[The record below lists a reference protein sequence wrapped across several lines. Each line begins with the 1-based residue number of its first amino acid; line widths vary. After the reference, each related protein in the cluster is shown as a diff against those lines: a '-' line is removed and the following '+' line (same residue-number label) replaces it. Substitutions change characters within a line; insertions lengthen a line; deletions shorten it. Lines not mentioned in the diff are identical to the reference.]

1 MKLPSVVKTI
11 TITFHESQNLVDKLH
26 ISWAFRI
33 EIKIKGAMTLNSNR
47 IPREFRMYGISGGFP
62 GLHPRNTWIT
72 IALTFKFA
80 PKITENVSQQHYVM
94 TWIPIFRNL
103 VGLRINVILKVAES
117 LWWLADLKPASSG
130 PPYSVTAP
138 RWQCYRSS
146 WGPRPVDAL
155 WVPSRLLPVLWS
167 IGVHNTCHC
176 KPTHA

>member
-1 MKLPSVVKTI
+1 
-11 TITFHESQNLVDKLH
+11 
-26 ISWAFRI
+26 
-33 EIKIKGAMTLNSNR
+33 
-47 IPREFRMYGISGGFP
+47 MYGISGGYP
-62 GLHPRNTWIT
+62 GLHPRNTWST
-72 IALTFKFA
+72 IALTFKLA

-103 VGLRINVILKVAES
+103 VGLRINVTLKVAES

-155 WVPSRLLPVLWS
+155 WVPSRLLPGFVVHRCSQHVSLQTDTCLVS
-167 IGVHNTCHC
+167 YCCITSSHFILRFTLNCIHTEGVFSH
-176 KPTHA
+176 HAY